1 MGSEAQA
8 IEEEAGP
15 DSRRCDP
22 RVVAAVAL
30 GGALGA
36 PARYGISQAV
46 HITAGSFPWGTFW
59 INVSGSLALGFF
71 LAVVLRRFP
80 ATRYLRPFV
89 ASGFLGSYTTY
100 STFAVETDLLI
111 RNGRAG
117 MALAYVVGS
126 VVTGITAAWSGVRLG
141 RGTRG

>member
-8 IEEEAGP
+8 IEAEAGP
-15 DSRRCDP
+15 DYRRHEP
-22 RVVAAVAL
+22 KAVAAVAL

-36 PARYGISQAV
+36 PARYGISQVV
-46 HITAGSFPWGTFW
+46 HITPGTFPWGTFW
-59 INVSGSLALGFF
+59 INVSGSLVLGFF

-80 ATRYLRPFV
+80 KTRYLRPFV

-117 MALAYVVGS
+117 IAVAYAALSFAG
-126 VVTGITAAWSGVRLG
+126 GFTAAWVGGRLG
-141 RGTRG
+141 GSGQA

>member
-8 IEEEAGP
+8 IEAEAGP
-15 DSRRCDP
+15 DYRRHEP
-22 RVVAAVAL
+22 RVVVAVAL

-36 PARYGISQAV
+36 AARYGISQAV
-46 HITAGSFPWGTFW
+46 HITPATFPWGTFW
-59 INVSGSLALGFF
+59 INVSGSLVLGFF

-80 ATRYLRPFV
+80 KTRYLRPFA

-100 STFAVETDLLI
+100 STFATETDLLI

-117 MALAYVVGS
+117 IAGAYVALS
-126 VVTGITAAWSGVRLG
+126 LATGFTAAWVGGRLG
-141 RGTRG
+141 GAGQP